1 MDYSRGEKF
10 VADFRRAVAA
20 HDADAVVNCFTD
32 DCRFELPNH
41 PARSFTGREQARQN
55 WTMIFESVPDLE
67 LDLRNAS
74 YEDERCWVE
83 WEYRGTRVDGTPH
96 LMRGVTIVDVDEDGR
111 LAAARFFVDYVDQ
124 AEISIEE
131 HLASLNG
138 N

>member
-1 MDYSRGEKF
+1 MKRSRSEKF
-10 VADFRRAVAA
+10 VADFHRAVTA
-20 HDADAVVNCFTD
+20 HDADAVVECFTD

-55 WTMIFESVPDLE
+55 WKTIFESVPDLA

-74 YEDERCWVE
+74 YEDERCWAE
-83 WEYRGTRVDGTPH
+83 WEYRGTRVDGVPH
-96 LMRGVTIVDVDEDGR
+96 LMRGVTIVDVDAAGR

-124 AEISIEE
+124 AETSIGE
-131 HLASLNG
+131 HLAGLKG